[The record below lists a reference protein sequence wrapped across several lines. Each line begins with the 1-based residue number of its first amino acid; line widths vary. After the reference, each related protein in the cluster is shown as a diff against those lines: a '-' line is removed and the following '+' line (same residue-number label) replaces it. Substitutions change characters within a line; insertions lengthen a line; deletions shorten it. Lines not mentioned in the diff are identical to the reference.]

1 MARVYD
7 KDLAIELYKQG
18 VQYRDIAKTVGAGLS
33 TIYQLISSRD
43 LPKRREKNVPAEE
56 IIAFHNQGFS
66 PEQIRE
72 MTGASIDRI
81 SILTADI
88 SGLDD
93 DLQGLTYAKKKTCIN
108 EKVVVG
114 NKVYIDVTD
123 EWM

>member
-1 MARVYD
+1 MAKKYD
-7 KDLAIELYKQG
+7 KDLAVELYKQG
-18 VQYRDIAKTVGAGLS
+18 MQYKDIAKTVGTGLS

-43 LPKRREKNVPAEE
+43 LPKRRKKIVPAEE

-72 MTGASIDRI
+72 MTGAGIERI
-81 SILTADI
+81 SMLTADI
-88 SGLDD
+88 PGLDD
-93 DLQGLTYAKKKTCIN
+93 DLQGLTYAEKKTCIK

-114 NKVYIDVTD
+114 NKVYIDVTE